1 MKHDYD
7 MVVIGGGAAGLT
19 AAGMSALLGAKT
31 ALIEKS
37 RLGGE
42 CTWSGCIPSKTLLYA
57 AKCAHQ
63 TRTASRL
70 GFLAGSP
77 CLNFARVMEHVR
89 DIRRHV
95 YEEADAPPNLEKLGV
110 EVVSSEARFID
121 PHTLELTSDSGKRKL
136 SSRYFIIAT
145 GSRPKEPGYA
155 VPCLNN
161 ETIFELSELPK
172 RLLIL
177 GAGPVGME
185 MAQAFQRLGSAVT
198 LVAPGKD
205 VLAKDDT
212 AHARIVQ
219 SALSQEGVN
228 FQLGRKVTALYRMG
242 ESIRASLDDNSS
254 VDCDRVLGAIGR
266 QPAIEGLELSRA
278 GIKVGSHGIEIDSH
292 CCTSQKHIWA
302 AGDVTGK
309 FQFTHIAEQMAKVAV
324 TNSILHWPE
333 KLDERCIVWATFT
346 APEIAHLGA
355 SEEQLCRGAIRH
367 SVFRF
372 PFERLDRA
380 ITEGFAVGE
389 VKVLADPGG
398 KILGA
403 SIVGEHAGE
412 MISEYALAMRN
423 GVRLAGLASTIHPYP
438 TYMLG
443 NRRAADRRGEKLLD
457 SPLLKLL
464 GLVFGYRGERK
475 GSGVL

>member
-1 MKHDYD
+1 MKHEYD

-42 CTWSGCIPSKTLLYA
+42 CTWSGCIPSKALIHA

-63 TRTASRL
+63 IRTASRL
-70 GFLAGSP
+70 GILAGRP
-77 CLNFARVMEHVR
+77 EVDFARVMEHVR
-89 DIRRHV
+89 GIRQYV
-95 YEEADAPPNLEKLGV
+95 YDEADAPPNMEKLGV
-110 EVVSSEARFID
+110 EVIASEARFID
-121 PHTLELTSDSGKRKL
+121 PHTLELMSETGMRKL
-136 SSRYFIIAT
+136 SSRYFVIAT

-161 ETIFELSELPK
+161 ETIFGLSTLPK
-172 RLLIL
+172 RLMIL
-177 GAGPVGME
+177 GAGPIGME
-185 MAQAFQRLGSAVT
+185 MAQTFQRLGSAVT
-198 LVAPGKD
+198 LAAPGGG
-205 VLAKDDT
+205 VLAKDDP

-219 SALSQEGVN
+219 SALAEEGVI
-228 FQLGRKVTALYRMG
+228 FQLGRKVTALDRTG
-242 ESIRASLDDNSS
+242 DSIRASLDDGSS
-254 VDCDRVLGAIGR
+254 VDCDEVLAAIGR
-266 QPAIEGLELSRA
+266 KPAVEGLELSRA
-278 GIKVGSHGIEIDSH
+278 GIEMGSHGIEIDSH
-292 CCTSQKHIWA
+292 CRTSQTHIWA

-309 FQFTHIAEQMAKVAV
+309 FQFTHVAEHMAKVAV
-324 TNSILHWPE
+324 TNSILHWPA

-355 SEEQLCRGAIRH
+355 SEEKLRQDATKH

-380 ITEGFAVGE
+380 ITDGAVVGE

-443 NRRAADRRGEKLLD
+443 NRRAADRKGEKLLD